1 MPLLLGIDIG
11 TSGIKLGL
19 VRDDGRLMATATS
32 PYEVSRPKPS
42 WAEMDAEVWVAG
54 IANAIP
60 KACEEAEVQPDEIDA
75 IGFSAMYP
83 VLVPLDSSHQPIH
96 PGILYCDQR
105 SIAQAEALAEK
116 LPEGQFLR
124 ITGNVITP
132 GTCSLTS
139 LVWLKEERP
148 DVFSQTSLFAHA
160 AGAVAGQF
168 TGEVV
173 TDWATASLS
182 GLFETCGGYRWSEE
196 ICEAVGVPRAKLP
209 RLVSPAERVGEL
221 RPDPARALGLRPG
234 IPVAAGAGDTACS
247 TLGLGIVDAGQA
259 GITCVTTDNLTACS
273 DRPTFDR
280 SFANCCHVMR
290 DRWLF
295 IATMSNTGGTLEWF
309 RAQFASAIAGVDI
322 DDYESLFAAAG
333 EVEPGAG
340 GVICLPYLQGERRP
354 IWDPKARALFFGMN
368 GRTTSADL
376 LRSVLEGVAFALR
389 QNLDA
394 LESTGFAADEIL
406 LTGGTTRSEL
416 WSQIRADVLNR
427 PLHRV
432 TDAETTLVGAA
443 LLGGVAAGVWET
455 VEDAAEVARRAM
467 SYETVEPSPDDS
479 ASYERFY
486 RVYERLYPAL
496 REAFGA
502 RHEAMAG
509 AWPA

>member
-19 VRDDGRLMATATS
+19 VRDDGRLLAAATS
-32 PYEVSRPKPS
+32 LYEVSHPRPS
-42 WAEMDAEVWVAG
+42 WAEMDAEVWLAG

-60 KACEEAEVQPDEIDA
+60 KACEKAGVQPGEIDA

-83 VLVPLDSSHQPIH
+83 VLVPLDRAHQPIH

-116 LPEGQFLR
+116 LPEDKFLR
-124 ITGNVITP
+124 IAGNVITP

-148 DVFSQTSLFAHA
+148 EVFRETSRFAHA
-160 AGAVAGQF
+160 AGAVIGQL

-182 GLFETCGGYRWSEE
+182 GVFETGGGYRWSEE
-196 ICEAVGVPRAKLP
+196 ICETAGVPISKLP

-221 RPDPARALGLRPG
+221 KADQARALGLRPG

-259 GITCVTTDNLTACS
+259 CITCGTTDNLTACA

-280 SFANCCHVMR
+280 AFANCCHVVR

-295 IATMSNTGGTLEWF
+295 IATMSNTGGALEWF
-309 RAQFASAIAGVDI
+309 RTQLASAIEGVDI
-322 DDYESLFAAAG
+322 DDYESLFAAAA
-333 EVEPGAG
+333 EIEPGAG
-340 GVICLPYLQGERRP
+340 GVICLPYLQGERSP
-354 IWDPKARALFFGMN
+354 IWDPKARAVFFGMDS
-368 GRTTSADL
+368 RTTSAHL
-376 LRSVLEGVAFALR
+376 LRAVLEGVAFALR

-394 LESTGFAADEIL
+394 LESTGFAAEEIL
-406 LTGGTTRSEL
+406 LTGGTTRSAL
-416 WSQIRADVLNR
+416 WSQIRSDVLNR

-432 TDAETTLVGAA
+432 ADAETTLVGAA
-443 LLGGVAAGVWET
+443 LLGGVAAGVWGT
-455 VEDAAEVARRAM
+455 VEDAASIARQAT
-467 SYETVEPSPDDS
+467 SHHVIEPCAKAV
-479 ASYERFY
+479 ASYERLY

-496 REAFGA
+496 RETFHASHGA
-502 RHEAMAG
+502 MPHA
-509 AWPA
+509 